1 MSPSNSEPVFMAMDT
16 EPVLA
21 VNIKVR
27 VTQTLSSLRFRI
39 HCHSHSRIQCHV
51 SVIAVVCL
59 QGAPLNPW
67 QQLLQLASSAAAVN
81 TALSTQSATNT
92 LGTFFCI
99 LIARAV
105 LFVLKRHKT
114 VKCVFWVCWFAEMLT
129 H

>member
-1 MSPSNSEPVFMAMDT
+1 MNHV
-16 EPVLA
+16 
-21 VNIKVR
+21 
-27 VTQTLSSLRFRI
+27 SSD
-39 HCHSHSRIQCHV
+39 V

-59 QGAPLNPW
+59 QAAPLNPW

-99 LIARAV
+99 FIARTV
-105 LFVLKRHKT
+105 LFVLNRHKT
-114 VKCVFWVCWFAEMLT
+114 VKCVFRISWFAEIWT